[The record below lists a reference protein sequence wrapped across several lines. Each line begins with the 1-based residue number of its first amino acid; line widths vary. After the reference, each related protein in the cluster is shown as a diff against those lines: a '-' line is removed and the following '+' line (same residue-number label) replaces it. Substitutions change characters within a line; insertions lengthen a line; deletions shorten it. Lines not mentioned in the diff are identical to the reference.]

1 MRAAVLTAVF
11 LTLLPVSGAAAA
23 GVHAHRGGPLSNGA
37 PAQPENSLEAFRNA
51 QRLGAD
57 VIELDAKV
65 TRDGVPVV
73 MHDVTLDRTTNCS
86 GRVADLSAAEVAGC
100 RIDILGTDGNS
111 VPLARSKVRV
121 PTLAEVLRWAKKSGA
136 SLNLEIKNVPNDDD
150 FDPTPAF
157 AQAVLDELARS
168 GIPHE
173 QVLVQSFWPPNLD
186 QAKAAGFR
194 TSFLTLQQMNEG
206 GVAFAA
212 AQGYDVLSPQWPM
225 LTPTYWQAAAAA
237 GLPVVPWTL
246 DDAASI
252 ATAVALGADAVI
264 TNDPPLALA
273 LTR

>member
-1 MRAAVLTAVF
+1 MRAAVLTALF
-11 LTLLPVSGAAAA
+11 LTLLPVSAATAA
-23 GVHAHRGGPLSNGA
+23 GVHAHRGGPLSNGV

-51 QRLGAD
+51 QRLGVD

-73 MHDVTLDRTTNCS
+73 MHDATVDRTTDCS
-86 GRVADLSAAEVAGC
+86 GRVADLAAAEIAGC
-100 RIDILGTDGNS
+100 HIDMLGTDGNS
-111 VPLARSKVRV
+111 VALRRSKVRV
-121 PTLAEVLRWAKKSGA
+121 PTLAEVLRWARKSGA
-136 SLNLEIKNVPNDDD
+136 RLNLEVKNVPNDDD

-168 GIPHE
+168 GIPRE

-212 AQGYDVLSPQWPM
+212 ARGYDVLSPQWPV
-225 LTPTYWQAAAAA
+225 LTPSYWQAAAAA

-246 DDAASI
+246 DDAESI